1 MERDFWL
8 DDVQEVL
15 FTEEQIHERVQ
26 ELARQISQDYQE
38 KTPIIVGVLKGVMC
52 FLPDLIRK
60 MSIPVEV
67 DFIAVSSYST
77 ETRDKG
83 VVRVVKDL
91 DLPLMDRHVLFVE
104 DVVDTGLTLHY
115 LLRNLRARNPAS
127 LEVCTLLNKNPRR
140 LINIPIRYVGF
151 EVPDYFVVGY
161 GLDYN
166 ERYRNLPY
174 IGILKPSVLFGKD

>member
-15 FTEEQIHERVQ
+15 FTEEQIHERVK